1 MCGIAGMF
9 SLPEYSDH
17 LPEMVASISH
27 RGPDASGLHISE
39 SIPGTGIGN
48 RRLAII
54 DPVETANQPFYEDGL
69 RLVYNGEIYNYR
81 ELRRELES
89 LGSSFR
95 TNSDTEVVAKAW
107 RRWGPEC
114 LRRLRGMF
122 AFAIL
127 DENNKRLFLA
137 RDPLGIKPLF
147 VARRGNGLAFASE
160 IKAIRAAM
168 PTGGIDYAGVVASL
182 MYYWIPE
189 NHSVF
194 RGIER
199 LQPGH
204 WAEVRPDG
212 KYRVTQYWDPRR
224 ELVDGVG
231 PEPSVAE
238 LAQVVGQSVNAHL
251 VSDVP
256 VASLLSGGLDSSL
269 VTAMAVAAGADFEAY
284 TIAFRRE
291 DQKFEAM
298 PDDAAY
304 ARRVASR
311 LGIELHEIEIAP
323 DVVEMLPRIVD
334 VLDEPIGDAAAI
346 NTVLICQAA
355 RYAGVKVMLS
365 GMGADEMFAGYR
377 KHYAALLAGRYR
389 RLPRLLRR
397 GLIEPTVRL
406 LPVASRRRGFR
417 YSRWAKR
424 FIGFARLEE
433 AAAFQRSYS
442 LFGAEELKSL
452 LSAELR
458 SHVDGLLEEHE
469 AIYREGPADDEV
481 NRMCYTDLR
490 LFLPGLNLAYT
501 DRASMAASVEV
512 RVPFVDVEVAKCAFA
527 IPGSRKIV
535 GRRRKAV
542 LKEVAGS
549 WLPEEIVNRPKG
561 LFSAPLRAWVRND
574 LREMVDDML
583 LQGELVGAGILDGGV
598 IEQLVANDR
607 RGIEDRSKE
616 IWQLLTLETWFRG
629 ADSPSKRPEQRPGIG
644 ESHTGTAAST

>member
-9 SLPEYSDH
+9 SLPEYSGA
-17 LPEMVASISH
+17 LPEMIASISH
-27 RGPDASGLHISE
+27 RGPDASGLHVSE
-39 SIPGTGIGN
+39 IIPGTGIGN

-54 DPVETANQPFYEDGL
+54 DPVETANQPFYEEGL
-69 RLVYNGEIYNYR
+69 CLVYNGEIYNYR
-81 ELRRELES
+81 ELRRDLES
-89 LGSSFR
+89 LGSTFR

-114 LRRLRGMF
+114 LGKLRGMF

-127 DENNKRLFLA
+127 DESSGRLFLA

-147 VARRGNGLAFASE
+147 VARSGDGLAFASE
-160 IKAIRAAM
+160 IKAIRAVM

-189 NHSVF
+189 SHSVF
-194 RGIER
+194 GGIEK
-199 LQPGH
+199 LPPGH
-204 WAEVRPDG
+204 WAEAGRNG
-212 KYRVTQYWDPRR
+212 RFRITQYWDPRR
-224 ELVDGVG
+224 ELVEEVG
-231 PEPSVAE
+231 PEPTVTE
-238 LAQVVGQSVNAHL
+238 LAQVIEESVDAHL

-284 TIAFRRE
+284 TIAFRKE
-291 DQKFEAM
+291 DQRFEAM

-304 ARRVASR
+304 AKRIASR

-323 DVVEMLPRIVD
+323 DVVDMLPKMVD

-346 NTVLICQAA
+346 NTVLICRAA
-355 RYAGVKVMLS
+355 RDAGVKVMLS
-365 GMGADEMFAGYR
+365 GMGADELFAGYR

-389 RLPRLLRR
+389 RLPGLLRK
-397 GLIEPTVRL
+397 GLIEPVVRV

-417 YSRWAKR
+417 YPRWAKR
-424 FIGFARLEE
+424 FIGFARLDE

-442 LFGAEELKSL
+442 LFGTEELKSL
-452 LSAELR
+452 VSADLR
-458 SHVDGLLEEHE
+458 PHVDQLLEEHE
-469 AIYREGPADDEV
+469 EIYWEGPEDDQV

-490 LFLPGLNLAYT
+490 LFLTGLNLAYT

-512 RVPFVDVEVAKCAFA
+512 RVPFVDVEVAKSAFA

-542 LKEVAGS
+542 LKEVAES
-549 WLPEEIVNRPKG
+549 WLPDEIVHRPKG

-574 LREMVDDML
+574 LKEMVDDML
-583 LQGELVGAGILDGGV
+583 VGGQLVEAGILDGGV
-598 IEQLVANDR
+598 IKGLVAADR
-607 RGIEDRSKE
+607 RGVEDRSKE
-616 IWQLLTLETWFRG
+616 IWQLLTLETWFRR
-629 ADSPSKRPEQRPGIG
+629 ADSPPRPEPGARAG
-644 ESHTGTAAST
+644 ESDTGTAVSA

>member
-69 RLVYNGEIYNYR
+69 CLVYNGEIYNFR
-81 ELRRELES
+81 ELRKRLES
-89 LGSSFR
+89 SGSTFR
-95 TNSDTEVVAKAW
+95 TNSDTEVLVKAW

-114 LRRLRGMF
+114 LRLLRGMF

-127 DENNKRLFLA
+127 DEGSGKLYLA

-147 VARRGNGLAFASE
+147 VARHNGGLAFASE

-189 NHSVF
+189 SHSVY
-194 RGIER
+194 RGVEK
-199 LQPGH
+199 LPPGH
-204 WAEVRPDG
+204 WAEAGPG
-212 KYRVTQYWDPRR
+212 GSFRVTKYWDPRR
-224 ELVDGVG
+224 ELVEEVG
-231 PEPSVAE
+231 PEPSNDEVAGVIE
-238 LAQVVGQSVNAHL
+238 RSVDAHL

-291 DQKFEAM
+291 DQRFEAM

-304 ARRVASR
+304 ARRIASR

-323 DVVEMLPRIVD
+323 NVVDMLPRMVG

-355 RYAGVKVMLS
+355 RDAGVKVLLS
-365 GMGADEMFAGYR
+365 GMGADELFAGYR

-389 RLPRLLRR
+389 RLPALIRR
-397 GLIEPTVRL
+397 GLIEPVVRL
-406 LPVASRRRGFR
+406 LPVASKRRGFR

-424 FIGFARLEE
+424 FTGFAELDE

-442 LFGAEELKSL
+442 LFGAEELKEL
-452 LSAELR
+452 VSADLR
-458 SHVDGLLEEHE
+458 PSVDRLLEEHE
-469 AIYREGPADDEV
+469 AIYWQGPEDDQV

-490 LFLPGLNLAYT
+490 LFLVGLNLAYT

-512 RVPFVDVEVAKCAFA
+512 RVPYVDIEVAKCAFA
-527 IPGSRKIV
+527 SR
-535 GRRRKAV
+535 R
-542 LKEVAGS
+542 
-549 WLPEEIVNRPKG
+549 
-561 LFSAPLRAWVRND
+561 
-574 LREMVDDML
+574 
-583 LQGELVGAGILDGGV
+583 
-598 IEQLVANDR
+598 
-607 RGIEDRSKE
+607 
-616 IWQLLTLETWFRG
+616 
-629 ADSPSKRPEQRPGIG
+629 
-644 ESHTGTAAST
+644 